1 MKVRLF
7 VSGSAVAL
15 AAWLGVTYVRAVP
28 VQHYPQLGRDSLP
41 ISAKR
46 ERAKAATRSADM
58 ERAKQAEVAEV
69 AKAGD

>member
-15 AAWLGVTYVRAVP
+15 AAWLGVTYVRTVP

-41 ISAKR
+41 ISANR
-46 ERAKAATRSADM
+46 ERAKAAARTAEL
-58 ERAKQAEVAEV
+58 ERAKQAEI
-69 AKAGD
+69 AKVGD